1 MSQLP
6 TDPRNAHVAAC
17 ADGARL
23 ALRNNGSSIRYAA
36 LARLAATDGEGSV
49 EFMARDVLDRAA
61 AVGRDVEL
69 ADVHGIF
76 RHGGP
81 NPGADLTELAVL
93 RQRVDLPPS
102 YLEFLTCCDGWAGL
116 DGQTDMFPIAEL
128 LDGPATER
136 AWVLVEAYDEG
147 SGWQFGF
154 SRDRYLVIGAAES
167 SLSVVLLDLLSAPRV
182 CWLTQGGVENFPTLD
197 ALMTTA
203 TEDQLETL
211 AALQADPWLGIADDD
226 GRTH

>member
-1 MSQLP
+1 MGDERL
-6 TDPRNAHVAAC
+6 AAC

-23 ALRNNGSSIRYAA
+23 VRHNGESSIRHAA

-49 EFMARDVLDRAA
+49 EFTVRDVMDRAA

-81 NPGADLTELAVL
+81 NPGADPTELAAL

-102 YLEFLTCCDGWAGL
+102 YVEFLTYCDGWVGL

-136 AWVLVEAYDEG
+136 AWVIVEAYDEG

-154 SRDRYLVIGAAES
+154 SRDRYVVIGAAES
-167 SLSVVLLDLLSAPRV
+167 SLSVVLLDITSAPQV
-182 CWLTQGGVENFPTLD
+182 CWLTQGGVEDFPTLD

-203 TEDQLETL
+203 TEYQLETL